1 MINFD
6 FWNKKKVFITGHTG
20 FKGSWLSILLNSLG
34 SEVFG
39 YALKPNTEPNL
50 YYEAKVNKI
59 AESVYGDINDLDT
72 LSSSLTEIKPDIV
85 LHLAAQPLVRESYN
99 DPVTTYKTNAIGT
112 VNILESVRSS
122 SSVRAFLNI
131 TTDKCYENKEWVWG
145 YREND
150 PLGGHD
156 PYSASKACSELI
168 TSSYAKSFFNN
179 DSAPGIATARAG
191 NVIGGGDWSND
202 RLIPDIFKSFEK
214 NKPLIIRNPK
224 STRPWQH
231 VLEPIYGYML
241 LIENLWNNKNNFSGS
256 YNFGPFSEGEKDVL
270 FIVKNLYEQ
279 LGMKDSWIIDENTKN
294 PHEANYL
301 KLDISKAMALL
312 NWVPK
317 LSIEESL
324 TRTVEWYINWKSN
337 KDAHDLCLQEIDK
350 FLKGDINNG

>member
-1 MINFD
+1 
-6 FWNKKKVFITGHTG
+6 
-20 FKGSWLSILLNSLG
+20 
-34 SEVFG
+34 
-39 YALKPNTEPNL
+39 
-50 YYEAKVNKI
+50 
-59 AESVYGDINDLDT
+59 
-72 LSSSLTEIKPDIV
+72 
-85 LHLAAQPLVRESYN
+85 
-99 DPVTTYKTNAIGT
+99 
-112 VNILESVRSS
+112 
-122 SSVRAFLNI
+122 
-131 TTDKCYENKEWVWG
+131 
-145 YREND
+145 
-150 PLGGHD
+150 
-156 PYSASKACSELI
+156 
-168 TSSYAKSFFNN
+168 
-179 DSAPGIATARAG
+179 
-191 NVIGGGDWSND
+191 
-202 RLIPDIFKSFEK
+202 
-214 NKPLIIRNPK
+214 
-224 STRPWQH
+224 
-231 VLEPIYGYML
+231 ML